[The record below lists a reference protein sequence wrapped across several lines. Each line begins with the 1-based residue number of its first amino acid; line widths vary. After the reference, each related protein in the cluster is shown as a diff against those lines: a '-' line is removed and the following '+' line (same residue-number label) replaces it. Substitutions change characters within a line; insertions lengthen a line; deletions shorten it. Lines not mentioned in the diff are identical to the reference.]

1 MSHHVAFL
9 RGINV
14 GGKTL
19 KMDALR
25 KALQTVEYQNVS
37 TVLAS
42 GNLVIANKETDQAK
56 LRSEIETIIKDTFG
70 LDVHV
75 IVRSAAELQK
85 LVDSEPFKGI
95 KVTPQT
101 RLYVTFLSQAPK
113 SKLRLPYTSLDGNY
127 IILKVNKGEVI
138 GVMTLTPK
146 SGSVDMMAVLEKEFG
161 RDITTRNWNT
171 ILKVHSLLENE
182 H

>member
-1 MSHHVAFL
+1 MKQSVAFL

-25 KALQTVEYQNVS
+25 KALEEAGYQNVS

-42 GNLVIANKETDQAK
+42 GNVVFTNEENDQPK
-56 LRSEIETIIKDTFG
+56 LRTEIEKIIKNTFG

-75 IVRSAAELQK
+75 IVRSGAEIQK
-85 LVDSEPFKGI
+85 LVKSGPFNGI
-95 KVTPQT
+95 RVTAKT
-101 RLYVTFLSQAPK
+101 RLYVTFLSQPSK
-113 SKLRLPYTSLDGNY
+113 SKLKLPHKSLNGDHV
-127 IILKVNKGEVI
+127 ILKVSKSEVI

-146 SGSVDMMAVLEKEFG
+146 NGSVDMMAVLEKEFG
-161 RDITTRNWNT
+161 EEITTRNWNT
-171 ILKVHSLLENE
+171 ILKVHSLLEI
-182 H
+182 